1 MSRLAAS
8 HFEWIVNDDGLT
20 KGAVVTTHW
29 TRGDMMAH
37 YLRLHRESPKTVSVY
52 EGEFMTI
59 VETYLHEEDARVG
72 A

>member
-1 MSRLAAS
+1 MSNITTM
-8 HFEWIVNDDGLT
+8 HYDWIVRDGLT
-20 KGAVVTTHW
+20 KGAFVTTHW
-29 TRGDMMAH
+29 TRGDMMET

-59 VETYLHEEDARVG
+59 VETYLHEEDARVQ

>member
-1 MSRLAAS
+1 MKLVTT
-8 HFEWIVNDDGLT
+8 HYDWIVNDDGLT

-29 TRGDMMAH
+29 TRGDMMQT

-59 VETYLHEEDARVG
+59 VETYLHEEDARVR

>member
-1 MSRLAAS
+1 MSRLVAN
-8 HFEWIVNDDGLT
+8 HFEWIQNEDGLT

-29 TRGDMMAH
+29 TRGDMMET
-37 YLRLHRESPKTVSVY
+37 YLRLHRECPKTVSVY

-59 VETYLHEEDARVG
+59 VETYLHEEDARVV